1 MVPRAQAES
10 TSTQPQE
17 ETQLSPEDD
26 NPIDTN
32 PVQTELLASHFVDQ
46 PIFEDIA
53 EAIEGPQDRRHYLP
67 TTLPSAAGLRPTSI
81 NPVRVRSTATEPTTI
96 TATTDSTRL
105 ITNAIKIDGQLKGR
119 VPDTFDGDRTKTQTF
134 MNAFDLFWMTN
145 EDNTA
150 MKIPYRRCTFFLGLL
165 QGPRVEDWVVE
176 QAKELRSKTSRCS
189 DPIAK
194 NDEDLWEDLKQAF
207 ENNYAHTGRV
217 EEARANLAKLKMD
230 GDLIDDYISSFENL
244 LSRGEIPRSE
254 VGAIEKFKD
263 GLKYGILA
271 TILRR
276 DTWPITIDEWEEA
289 GRREVR
295 RFRVIKESLRKK
307 GDAFGQT
314 RQSKWINSFQSA
326 LKQKRNDVVPME
338 IDATSTGKANAW
350 SSENDKLKREGR
362 CFKCQKIGHLKK
374 DCPEWKNTA
383 KKPLARIAKEG
394 ETKESHKVARTIKSM
409 DDQEREDL
417 LDAMIKENVFSES
430 TALVVAARAL
440 STRRMFIS
448 KQNALTI
455 KLVLKTTQK
464 TEEALIDSGATE
476 NFLDTRVV
484 SRLRLPTE
492 DLKKPRSIHNI
503 DGTNNQAG
511 LITKKCRLKVQI
523 GKNKQEMDFFITNL
537 GQDRIVL
544 GYPFL

>member
-1 MVPRAQAES
+1 
-10 TSTQPQE
+10 
-17 ETQLSPEDD
+17 
-26 NPIDTN
+26 
-32 PVQTELLASHFVDQ
+32 
-46 PIFEDIA
+46 
-53 EAIEGPQDRRHYLP
+53 
-67 TTLPSAAGLRPTSI
+67 
-81 NPVRVRSTATEPTTI
+81 
-96 TATTDSTRL
+96 
-105 ITNAIKIDGQLKGR
+105 
-119 VPDTFDGDRTKTQTF
+119 
-134 MNAFDLFWMTN
+134 
-145 EDNTA
+145 
-150 MKIPYRRCTFFLGLL
+150 
-165 QGPRVEDWVVE
+165 
-176 QAKELRSKTSRCS
+176 
-189 DPIAK
+189 
-194 NDEDLWEDLKQAF
+194 
-207 ENNYAHTGRV
+207 
-217 EEARANLAKLKMD
+217 MD

-244 LSRGEIPRSE
+244 LSRGEIPQSE

-289 GRREVR
+289 GRREVCR
-295 RFRVIKESLRKK
+295 SRVIKESLQKK

-314 RQSKWINSFQSA
+314 RQSKWINNFQSA
-326 LKQKRNDVVPME
+326 LKQKQNDVVPME

-394 ETKESHKVARTIKSM
+394 ETKESHEVARTIKSM

-417 LDAMIKENVFSES
+417 LDAMIKENAFSET

-455 KLVLKTTQK
+455 KLVLKTTRK

-476 NFLDTRVV
+476 NFLDPRVV

-511 LITKKCRLKVQI
+511 LITKKCRLKVQL

-544 GYPFL
+544 GYPFLRFFNPTINWEKGNLDHASLVEITPSLLLKHCQHVWKTDQDLCCYALCRVQSIDLFF